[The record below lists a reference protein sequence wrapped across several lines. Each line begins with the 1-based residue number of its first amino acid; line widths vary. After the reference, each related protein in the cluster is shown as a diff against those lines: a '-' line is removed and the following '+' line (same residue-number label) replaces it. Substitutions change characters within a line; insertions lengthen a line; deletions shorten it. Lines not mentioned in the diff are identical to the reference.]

1 MKKEAKKRLYES
13 TLELLKES
21 DYENLTI
28 GKICH
33 NADLSRQSFYLHY
46 RSKDDVLKEIYF
58 NLFKYTYLDRI
69 DDKDYIESDDFILKV
84 IDVYEAH
91 ATIFITLEKWYYQDF
106 LSQEKQRF
114 LDEVSLREFDNPF
127 TKKYFKYFMISFL
140 TPLHYIMMGW
150 LNSNKKESKQELQT
164 IIKTFVYHK

>member
-21 DYENLTI
+21 EYEDLTI
-28 GKICH
+28 GKISQ
-33 NADLSRQSFYLHY
+33 NADVSRQAFYLHY
-46 RSKDDVLKEIYF
+46 RSKDEVLKEIYF

-69 DDKDYIESDDFILKV
+69 EDKDYIESDDFIMKV

-106 LSQEKQRF
+106 LSQEKQRII
-114 LDEVSLREFDNPF
+114 DEVSLREFDNPF
-127 TKKYFKYFMISFL
+127 IEKYSKYFMISFL
-140 TPLHYIMMGW
+140 TPIHYIMMGW
-150 LNSNKKESKQELQT
+150 LNSDKKESKQELQT

>member
-21 DYENLTI
+21 EYEDLTI
-28 GKICH
+28 GKICQ
-33 NADLSRQSFYLHY
+33 NAEVSRQAFYLHY
-46 RSKDDVLKEIYF
+46 RSKDEVLKEIYF

-69 DDKDYIESDDFILKV
+69 EDKDYIESDDFIMKV

-106 LSQEKQRF
+106 LSQEKQRII
-114 LDEVSLREFDNPF
+114 DEVSLREFDNPF
-127 TKKYFKYFMISFL
+127 IEKYSKYFMISFL
-140 TPLHYIMMGW
+140 TPMHYIMMGW
-150 LNSNKKESKQELQT
+150 LNSDMKESKQELQT

>member
-1 MKKEAKKRLYES
+1 MFTGK
-13 TLELLKES
+13 

-69 DDKDYIESDDFILKV
+69 EDKDYIESDDFIMKV

-114 LDEVSLREFDNPF
+114 LEEVSLREFDNPF
-127 TKKYFKYFMISFL
+127 IKKYFKYFMISFL
-140 TPLHYIMMGW
+140 TPLLLYYDGDGSIVIT
-150 LNSNKKESKQELQT
+150 KESKQELQT
-164 IIKTFVYHK
+164 IIKTLCISRNNKTPSHF

>member
-13 TLELLKES
+13 TVKLLKKS
-21 DYENLTI
+21 DYEDLTI

-33 NADLSRQSFYLHY
+33 NAYVSRQAFYLHY
-46 RSKDDVLKEIYF
+46 RSKDEVLKEIYF
-58 NLFKYTYLDRI
+58 NLLKLTYLDRI
-69 DDKDYIESDDFILKV
+69 EEKDYIESDEFIMKV

-106 LSQEKQRF
+106 LSQEKQRI

-127 TKKYFKYFMISFL
+127 IKKYFKYFLISFL

-150 LNSNKKESKQELQT
+150 LNGDKKESKQELQT

>member
-1 MKKEAKKRLYES
+1 MPAQTRIIHFYVCLGAAGGKECEV
-13 TLELLKES
+13 
-21 DYENLTI
+21 I
-28 GKICH
+28 M
-33 NADLSRQSFYLHY
+33 
-46 RSKDDVLKEIYF
+46 
-58 NLFKYTYLDRI
+58 
-69 DDKDYIESDDFILKV
+69 KV

-106 LSQEKQRF
+106 LSKEKQRI

-127 TKKYFKYFMISFL
+127 IEKYFKYFMISLL

-150 LNSNKKESKQELQT
+150 LNGDKKESKQELQS

>member
-13 TLELLKES
+13 TVELLKES
-21 DYENLTI
+21 DYEDLTI
-28 GKICH
+28 GKIRH
-33 NADLSRQSFYLHY
+33 NADVSRQAFYLHY

-69 DDKDYIESDDFILKV
+69 EDKDYIESDDFIMKV

-106 LSQEKQRF
+106 LSKEKQRI

-127 TKKYFKYFMISFL
+127 IEKYCKYFIISLL

-150 LNSNKKESKQELQT
+150 LNGDKKESKQELQT

>member
-13 TLELLKES
+13 TVELLKES
-21 DYENLTI
+21 EYKDLTI
-28 GKICH
+28 GRICT
-33 NADLSRQSFYLHY
+33 NAKVSRQAFYLHY
-46 RSKDDVLKEIYF
+46 RSKDEVLKEIYF

-69 DDKDYIESDDFILKV
+69 EDKDYIESDDFIMKV

-106 LSQEKQRF
+106 LSQEKQRI

-127 TKKYFKYFMISFL
+127 IEKYSKYFMISFL
-140 TPLHYIMMGW
+140 TPIHYIMMGW
-150 LNSNKKESKQELQT
+150 LNSDKKESKQELQT

>member
-21 DYENLTI
+21 EYEDLTI
-28 GKICH
+28 GRICT
-33 NADLSRQSFYLHY
+33 NAEVSRQAFYLHY
-46 RSKDDVLKEIYF
+46 RSKDEVLKEIYF

-69 DDKDYIESDDFILKV
+69 EDRDYIESDDFIMKV

-106 LSQEKQRF
+106 LSQEKQRI

-127 TKKYFKYFMISFL
+127 IEKYSKYFMISFL
-140 TPLHYIMMGW
+140 TPIHYIMMGW
-150 LNSNKKESKQELQT
+150 LNSDKKESKQELQT

>member
-21 DYENLTI
+21 DYEDLTI

-69 DDKDYIESDDFILKV
+69 DDKDYIESDDFIMKV

-106 LSQEKQRF
+106 NHRRSSVF
-114 LDEVSLREFDNPF
+114 
-127 TKKYFKYFMISFL
+127 
-140 TPLHYIMMGW
+140 
-150 LNSNKKESKQELQT
+150 
-164 IIKTFVYHK
+164 

>member
-13 TLELLKES
+13 TVELLKES
-21 DYENLTI
+21 DYEDLTI

-33 NADLSRQSFYLHY
+33 NADVSRQAFYLHY

-69 DDKDYIESDDFILKV
+69 EEKDYIESDDFIMKV
-84 IDVYEAH
+84 INVYEAH

-106 LSQEKQRF
+106 LSQEK
-114 LDEVSLREFDNPF
+114 
-127 TKKYFKYFMISFL
+127 
-140 TPLHYIMMGW
+140 
-150 LNSNKKESKQELQT
+150 
-164 IIKTFVYHK
+164 

>member
-13 TLELLKES
+13 TLKLLKES
-21 DYENLTI
+21 DYEDLTI
-28 GKICH
+28 GKIYH
-33 NADLSRQSFYLHY
+33 NADVSRQAFYLHY
-46 RSKDDVLKEIYF
+46 RSKDEVLKEIYF
-58 NLFKYTYLDRI
+58 NLLKLTYLDRI
-69 DDKDYIESDDFILKV
+69 EDKDYIESDEFIMKV

-106 LSQEKQRF
+106 LSQEKQRI

-127 TKKYFKYFMISFL
+127 IKKYFKYFLISFL

-150 LNSNKKESKQELQT
+150 LNGDKKESKQELQS

>member
-1 MKKEAKKRLYES
+1 MIIFG
-13 TLELLKES
+13 TLS
-21 DYENLTI
+21 ISVDN
-28 GKICH
+28 KI
-33 NADLSRQSFYLHY
+33 
-46 RSKDDVLKEIYF
+46 E
-58 NLFKYTYLDRI
+58 
-69 DDKDYIESDDFILKV
+69 DKQYIESDDFIMKV

-114 LDEVSLREFDNPF
+114 LEEVSLREFNNPF
-127 TKKYFKYFMISFL
+127 IEKYFKYFMISFL

-150 LNSNKKESKQELQT
+150 LNGDKKESKQELQT

>member
-13 TLELLKES
+13 TVELLKES
-21 DYENLTI
+21 DYEDLTI

-33 NADLSRQSFYLHY
+33 YADVSRQAFYLHY
-46 RSKDDVLKEIYF
+46 SSKDDVLKEIYY

-69 DDKDYIESDDFILKV
+69 EDKDYIESDDFIMKV

-106 LSQEKQRF
+106 LSKEKQRI

-127 TKKYFKYFMISFL
+127 IEKYCKYFIISLL

-150 LNSNKKESKQELQT
+150 LNGDKKESKQELQT